1 VHDYRG
7 LNTLNVAMKTG
18 TFLFGQSDL
27 QDRKL
32 VLPVK
37 HGHGTGAQLYG
48 TFFSPQAPHPVPAFQ
63 PRFLERAM
71 TYDEQSRNVLSFLK
85 VVLHSLFL
93 KIDRQTDSG
102 KLMIKA

>member
-1 VHDYRG
+1 
-7 LNTLNVAMKTG
+7 MKTG

-71 TYDEQSRNVLSFLK
+71 TYDEQSRNVFKVFKSGFAFL
-85 VVLHSLFL
+85 VFEN
-93 KIDRQTDSG
+93 RQTVVN
-102 KLMIKA
+102 